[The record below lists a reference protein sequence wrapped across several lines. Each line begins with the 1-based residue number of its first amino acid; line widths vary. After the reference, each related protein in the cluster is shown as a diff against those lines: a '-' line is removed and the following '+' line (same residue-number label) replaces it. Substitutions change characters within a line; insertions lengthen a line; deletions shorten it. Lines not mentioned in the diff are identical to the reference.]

1 MHNKEAPIKNVTLFH
16 SQKCIIKGD
25 IMNFKML
32 KVVIASLVISV
43 SSFANAGLINVS
55 YLEITNAKG
64 DWLQVGEV
72 IANDMFNND
81 VALTGF
87 ATATAPHQ
95 WSAISGP
102 EKAIDGIT
110 LGNYHL
116 GQIFHE
122 QFRNSA
128 LTVTFNSLQDL
139 SSIQIFGR
147 TDCCSSRD
155 IYNVS
160 FYGENSNLIA
170 TINDIAPGVTV
181 DVPEPSSLA
190 IFALGIMGLAARKL
204 KKQ

>member
-1 MHNKEAPIKNVTLFH
+1 MLNKETPIKSVTLFH
-16 SQKCIIKGD
+16 FQKCTIKGD

-32 KVVIASLVISV
+32 KVVIASLIISV
-43 SSFANAGLINVS
+43 SSFAKAGLINVS

-72 IANDMFNND
+72 IANDMLNDD

-122 QFRNSA
+122 QFQNST

-147 TDCCSSRD
+147 TDCCSYRD

-160 FYGENSNLIA
+160 FYGEDSNLIA
-170 TINDIAPGVTV
+170 TINDIAPGVTI
-181 DVPEPSSLA
+181 DIPEPSTLA
-190 IFALGIMGLAARKL
+190 IFGLALVGLASRRF
-204 KKQ
+204 KK

>member
-1 MHNKEAPIKNVTLFH
+1 MQFYFI
-16 SQKCIIKGD
+16 SQKCIIKGN
-25 IMNFKML
+25 IMNLKML
-32 KVVIASLVISV
+32 KVVIASLIISV

-72 IANDMFNND
+72 IANDMFDND

-110 LGNYHL
+110 LGNYNS

-122 QFRNSA
+122 QFRNST

-147 TDCCSSRD
+147 TDCCIARD

-170 TINDIAPGVTV
+170 AFTDIAPGVSV
-181 DVPEPSSLA
+181 DVPEPSTLA
-190 IFALGIMGLAARKL
+190 IFALGLMGLTARRL
-204 KKQ
+204 KK

>member
-1 MHNKEAPIKNVTLFH
+1 MHLKRKPIKNATLFY
-16 SQKCIIKGD
+16 SQKCIIKGN

-32 KVVIASLVISV
+32 KVVIASLIISV
-43 SSFANAGLINVS
+43 SSFAKAGLINVS

-87 ATATAPHQ
+87 AVATAPHQ

-110 LGNYHL
+110 LGNYNF
-116 GQIFHE
+116 GEIFHE
-122 QFRNSA
+122 QFQNST

-160 FYGENSNLIA
+160 FYGEDSNLIA
-170 TINDIAPGVTV
+170 SINDIAPGVTI
-181 DVPEPSSLA
+181 DVPEPSTLA
-190 IFALGIMGLAARKL
+190 IFGLALVGLASRRF

>member
-1 MHNKEAPIKNVTLFH
+1 MHLKRKPIKNATLFY
-16 SQKCIIKGD
+16 SQKCIIKGN

-32 KVVIASLVISV
+32 KVVIASLIISV
-43 SSFANAGLINVS
+43 SSFAKAGLINVS

-72 IANDMFNND
+72 IANDMFNSD

-87 ATATAPHQ
+87 AVATAPHQ

-110 LGNYHL
+110 LGNYHF
-116 GQIFHE
+116 GEIFHE
-122 QFRNSA
+122 QFQNST

-147 TDCCSSRD
+147 TDCCSYRD

-160 FYGENSNLIA
+160 FYGEESNLIA
-170 TINDIAPGVTV
+170 TINDIAPGATI
-181 DVPEPSSLA
+181 DVPEPSTLA
-190 IFALGIMGLAARKL
+190 IFGLALVGLASRRF
-204 KKQ
+204 KK

>member
-1 MHNKEAPIKNVTLFH
+1 
-16 SQKCIIKGD
+16 
-25 IMNFKML
+25 ML
-32 KVVIASLVISV
+32 KVVIASLIISV
-43 SSFANAGLINVS
+43 SSFAKAGLIDVS

-87 ATATAPHQ
+87 AVATAPHQ

-110 LGNYHL
+110 LGNYNF
-116 GQIFHE
+116 GEIFHE
-122 QFRNSA
+122 QFQNST

-160 FYGENSNLIA
+160 FYGEDSNLIA
-170 TINDIAPGVTV
+170 SINDIAPGVTI
-181 DVPEPSSLA
+181 DVPEPSTLA
-190 IFALGIMGLAARKL
+190 IFGLALVGLASRRF
-204 KKQ
+204 KK

>member
-1 MHNKEAPIKNVTLFH
+1 
-16 SQKCIIKGD
+16 
-25 IMNFKML
+25 MNLKML
-32 KVVIASLVISV
+32 KAVIAGLILSV
-43 SSFANAGLINVS
+43 SSIANAGLINVS

-110 LGNYHL
+110 LGNYNL

-122 QFRNSA
+122 QFKGST
-128 LTVTFNSLQDL
+128 LTVTFDSLQDL

-160 FYGENSNLIA
+160 FYGEDSNLIA
-170 TINDIAPGVTV
+170 TYTDIAPGVSI
-181 DVPEPSSLA
+181 DVPEPSTLA
-190 IFALGIMGLAARKL
+190 IFALGIMGLAGRRF
-204 KKQ
+204 KK